1 MPPEICKNTTEFG
14 YTYRDQYIRYEVAD
28 NVWIVPFLSHA
39 VKHVSLKDAIAAIDA
54 FYKKQVM
61 DVEAVYRFHDDSDP
75 TIVRITGLTG
85 DGSVWF
91 RNERGTR
98 EKAKLDRFRLI
109 TEEARAK
116 LIPIRGALIALAEQR
131 KVLIEQR
138 KAVLD
143 NDCLPFTL
151 ENVQKL
157 KKQ

>member
-1 MPPEICKNTTEFG
+1 MAPEITKSSTEFG
-14 YTYRDQYIRYEVAD
+14 YTYRDHYIRYEVAD
-28 NVWIVPFLSHA
+28 NVWLVPHLSYADKHA
-39 VKHVSLKDAIAAIDA
+39 SLKEAIAAIDA

-61 DVEAVYRFHDDSDP
+61 DVEVVYRYVNDSDP
-75 TIVRITGLTG
+75 TIVRITSLTG
-85 DGSVWF
+85 TGEAWY

-98 EKAKLDRFRLI
+98 EKAKLDCFKLL
-109 TEEARAK
+109 TEEAKAK